1 MLKATIVVKTDL
13 IVKFIIA
20 VGYKLMKSLTSMTT
34 RKGLSRIS
42 YSSMHETK
50 TF

>member
-1 MLKATIVVKTDL
+1 MLKAIVVVRTDL

-20 VGYKLMKSLTSMTT
+20 VGYKRMKSLTNMTT
-34 RKGLSRIS
+34 RKNPSKIS
-42 YSSMHETK
+42 SSSKHETK